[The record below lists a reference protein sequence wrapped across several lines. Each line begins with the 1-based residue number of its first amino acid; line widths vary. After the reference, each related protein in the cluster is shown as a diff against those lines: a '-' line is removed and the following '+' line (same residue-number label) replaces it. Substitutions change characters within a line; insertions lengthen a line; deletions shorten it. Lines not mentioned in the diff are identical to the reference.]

1 MVGVCLVWW
10 VALSRRPKKREPDL
24 QFTANI
30 RQKRGTAS
38 NMISTSDL
46 LMYSRLV
53 RADRVKPILEKI
65 NSPLGPSLSCGICYS
80 FNTVSEGKNFASAK
94 HGSLRPSSNSYK
106 NMLIVP

>member
-1 MVGVCLVWW
+1 MSIKNTLRLSVSVSTSAAQCWSSCTSAAGRSIVDGNLMVGVCLVWW

-24 QFTANI
+24 QFTGNI

-53 RADRVKPILEKI
+53 RADRVKGE
-65 NSPLGPSLSCGICYS
+65 
-80 FNTVSEGKNFASAK
+80 TNF
-94 HGSLRPSSNSYK
+94 RE
-106 NMLIVP
+106 V

>member
-24 QFTANI
+24 QFTGNI

-53 RADRVKPILEKI
+53 RADRVKGE
-65 NSPLGPSLSCGICYS
+65 
-80 FNTVSEGKNFASAK
+80 TNF
-94 HGSLRPSSNSYK
+94 RE
-106 NMLIVP
+106 V